1 MKEDESEKVLR
12 ELDEELAEAEY
23 FNDEEMGACNE

>member
-12 ELDEELAEAEY
+12 ELDEELAEEEY
-23 FNDEEMGACNE
+23 FNDEEMGACSE